1 MLEEALKHPI
11 FKKIGQLADDLGLE
25 CYVIGGYVR
34 DYLLHRTF
42 KNDIDIVTLGNA
54 IDLAESLSK
63 TLKGAPKVSVFKNFG
78 TAMLK
83 YDDLE
88 IEFVGARKESY
99 SSDSRKPYVTNGTL
113 EDDQNRRDFTI
124 NAMAICLNT
133 DRFGVFVDPFGGQQ
147 HLDQKL
153 LITPLEPELTFSDD
167 PLRMLRAI
175 RFAAQL
181 NFKIDA
187 KTLEA
192 IHTQRER
199 LEIVSSERIVLE
211 LNKILHT
218 QKPSV
223 GLGLLE
229 KTRLLELI
237 LPELNALKGIEE
249 IEGMT
254 HKDNFWHTLEVVD
267 NLAAESDDLWLR
279 WAALLHDIGK
289 APTKRFDEK
298 SGFTFHGHEFVGS
311 KMVYKLF
318 KRLKLPLNESMKFVQ
333 KMVLMSSR
341 PIVIS
346 EQFVT
351 DSAVRRLIFDAGDHL
366 DNLMLLCEADIT
378 TKNTNKQRRYKDNFK
393 RVRAKVQEVEERD
406 RIRNFQPPVDG
417 EEIMRIFNLKPGKE
431 IGILKEAIK
440 EAILEG
446 IIANDYHE
454 AKSFMLGKAEI
465 MGLKP
470 V

>member
-393 RVRAKVQEVEERD
+393 QVRAKVQEVEERD

>member
-34 DYLLHRTF
+34 DYLLNRTF

-63 TLKGAPKVSVFKNFG
+63 ELDGAPKVSVFKNFG

-99 SSDSRKPYVTNGTL
+99 SSDSRKPYVTDGTL

-133 DRFGVFVDPFGGQQ
+133 KRYGAFIDPFGGQQ

-181 NFKIDA
+181 DFEIDP

-192 IHTQRER
+192 IRTQRKR

-211 LNKILHT
+211 LNKILLT
-218 QKPSV
+218 EKPSV
-223 GLGLLE
+223 GLGILE
-229 KTRLLELI
+229 KTQLLELV
-237 LPELNALKGIEE
+237 LPELSALKGIEE
-249 IEGMT
+249 MEGMT

-333 KMVLMSSR
+333 KIVLMSSR

-378 TKNTNKQRRYKDNFK
+378 TKNLNKQRRYKDNFK
-393 RVRAKVQEVEERD
+393 RVRAKVEEVEERD

-417 EEIMRIFNLKPGKE
+417 DEIMRIFNLKPGKE

-454 AKSFMLGKAEI
+454 AKSFMLGKAKT
-465 MGLKP
+465 MGLKQ